1 MKVSLLFPPSWLPSQ
16 PYLSLPTLTGFLR
29 KYGVEVIQRD
39 INIEFLETLMSWE
52 KVQGIYSKI
61 EDEVKIIEKRG
72 GTKEAG
78 EKYARMKK
86 ALEWLPNLVEWIE
99 NAKRTL
105 RTEEFY
111 NLESYMESLKVM
123 ERWIELITSYYHP
136 SLITPMHN
144 EMKYSVYSSEE
155 ILAAIQDRGE
165 NVFFDIFNDHLI
177 PSILADNP
185 DLVGISITSTSQ
197 VIPGLTLAYLIKN
210 KRSDIHITVGG
221 SVFTKLIDNLEKN
234 ENLFAIVDSFVVFEG
249 EHALLALIDEL
260 SGKKDLRKVPN
271 LVYRENGKTVVNE
284 TIVVE
289 DLDTLPTPDYDG
301 LPLELYY
308 TPKLVLPLQTSRGCY
323 WKKCAF
329 CNLHMDHRIFRP
341 RKVDLVVEDIQKLSK
356 KYKTNYFF
364 VTDES
369 MPLSTMSSLS
379 DRIIEQDIDIKWTC
393 GVRFEKSLTSGLIE
407 RASQAGCLKI
417 VFGMESY
424 SQRVLDLMQKGTE
437 REHISRVIQDCLKS
451 DMAIHLYI
459 IVGFPTETREE
470 VMETVNFILSNNRLL
485 SSYGFSC
492 LPWLFDLEKGSPIMD
507 APERFGLTRIKVPA
521 HHDLSLG
528 YVFEVSKGMAPEE
541 AEKVYIDVMEMVNR
555 EVNPVPFNY
564 SMSDGLLYLTHQLT
578 EVA

>member
-39 INIEFLETLMSWE
+39 VNIEFLETLMSWE